1 MGSSDTFVAS
11 LLGLGG
17 PRGTS
22 EPPAVVLVVALED
35 CGDEVLPFW
44 VTVYVSVG
52 AGEEIFGGLGV
63 LFITLSPTHIAQ
75 YPYPSTVRTQELPSL
90 KCCDKDPRKKDAWRV
105 TDVRKLVQS
114 CIA

>member
-75 YPYPSTVRTQELPSL
+75 YPYPIHSENSGTP
-90 KCCDKDPRKKDAWRV
+90 
-105 TDVRKLVQS
+105 QS
-114 CIA
+114 KVL